1 MDLAPL
7 LTAIGGGITL
17 TGALVLALVRYLT
30 SDTGYRGLIEEQ
42 RAELQKQRRET
53 EALREAL
60 RANQRREA
68 WLMAEV
74 VRLGGRMPP
83 PYLWAGQTP
92 APPSW
97 PPPKGPT

>member
-42 RAELQKQRRET
+42 RRET
-53 EALREAL
+53 EQLREAL

-83 PYLWAGQTP
+83 PHLWDGQPPPPP
-92 APPSW
+92 AW
-97 PPPKGPT
+97 PPPKGST